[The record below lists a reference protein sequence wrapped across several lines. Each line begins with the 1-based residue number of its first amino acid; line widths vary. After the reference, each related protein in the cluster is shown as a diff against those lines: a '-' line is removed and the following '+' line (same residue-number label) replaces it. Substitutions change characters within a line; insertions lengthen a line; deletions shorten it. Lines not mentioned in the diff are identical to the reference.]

1 MLTDLKK
8 MKTYLTL
15 LTAVLIAGKCFAQ
28 QLNIVKNKSF
38 EITSRKIDTLIGSS
52 DESTTYVFKSLGRD
66 EQGNTVLECRIV
78 RALIE
83 YDKKTLLNTDSIR
96 KTDFMSSGVLFP
108 LAMFNRPFTLT
119 LDKKGKVVGV
129 ARVKEQLNPILA
141 KWDIQ
146 PEIREQ
152 INQNYDKGFIADMQ
166 GLFYQFPERKLNNN
180 QATWTDKDSGVKFN
194 LTKGR
199 DHTLKLVTEEKENDR
214 RKKTTRSFDPAT
226 GLMLSELDITE
237 VVAKQTDENGIERSK
252 KGELVQ
258 MKKLTGAK
266 TQTRSDTAWSN
277 MAAQLSYWSNSMKTG
292 GEYDTVKIFRMFSV
306 YDAEFK
312 NDATYNV
319 AKLSLIQQTRS
330 RDNYQVYDDALMQVP
345 NAYLKGHYSHL
356 HNKLG
361 EALRKGTAADA
372 YAVSRYLYD
381 KPTFSQWLQQSFA
394 QNFIV
399 EHDFEGRKEQ
409 DRKSAELLNMFV
421 TDKDPIYRQKS
432 GPLSLWVKAKADPGN
447 EALQLQTAAVFN
459 KMSDR
464 EMREGNGGR
473 YALLVY
479 NLLKNVNRIGAADTL
494 LDNTITRLSRYSSDS
509 VVNEDKYEAH
519 NLLAHAYYLKFLSL
533 IQKDSV
539 NAMKYLAQAADY
551 SPKNNWEKAYGS
563 FYDRVFLKSKESY
576 RDDYIEKLLNG
587 GHETEAMKLFALQI
601 NSSPETLEEMQKRFQ
616 TKFPERSFRDF
627 LINHVIDTWVQAPD
641 FKLKNISGKENTL
654 AQYKNKWLILD
665 FWGTWCG
672 PCREELP
679 DVNKFYT
686 ELAAG
691 KHGELNFLS
700 VACYDTEDK
709 VNGFLAANKY
719 EIPVALSDNKIQRDY
734 KITGYPSK
742 ILIAPNGRMLNVQ
755 FGKDW
760 KGILKRFSQIY
771 AGN

>member
-1 MLTDLKK
+1 

-15 LTAVLIAGKCFAQ
+15 LAAILIAEKCFAQ
-28 QLNIVKNKSF
+28 QLNIVKHKTF
-38 EITSRKIDTLIGSS
+38 EITTRRIDTLIGSS
-52 DESTTYVFKSLGRD
+52 DESTTYSFKSLGRD
-66 EQGNTVLECRIV
+66 EQGNTVLEGRIV
-78 RALIE
+78 KALIK
-83 YDKKTLLNTDSIR
+83 YDKRTLLNTDSIR

-108 LAMFNRPFTLT
+108 LAMFNRPFVLT
-119 LDKKGKVVGV
+119 LDKNGKVVGV
-129 ARVKEQLNPILA
+129 AQVKEQLNPILA
-141 KWDIQ
+141 KWNIQ
-146 PEIREQ
+146 PQIREN
-152 INQNYDKGFIADMQ
+152 INQNFDQGFMSDMQ
-166 GLFYQFPERKLNNN
+166 GLFYQLPESKLSNY

-194 LTKGR
+194 LTKGK
-199 DHTLKLVTEEKENDR
+199 DHTLKLVTEEKGNDR
-214 RKKTTRSFDPAT
+214 WKKTTRIFDPAT
-226 GLMLSELDITE
+226 GLMHSELDITE
-237 VVAKQTDENGIERSK
+237 IIAKQTDQNGMERSK
-252 KGELVQ
+252 KGELIQ

-266 TQTRSDTAWSN
+266 TQARPDTAWSD
-277 MAAQLSYWSNSMKTG
+277 MAAQLSYWSNRTKTG
-292 GEYDTVKIFRMFSV
+292 GEYDTVKIFRMFSD

-312 NDATYNV
+312 DDATYNV
-319 AKLSLIQQTRS
+319 ARLNLIQQTRS
-330 RDNYQVYDDALMQVP
+330 RDNYQLYDDALMRVP

-361 EALRKGTAADA
+361 ETLRKGTAADA

-394 QNFIV
+394 QNFIT
-399 EHDFEGRKEQ
+399 EHEFEGRKEQ

-421 TDKDPIYRQKS
+421 SDKNPIYRQKS
-432 GPLSLWVKAKADPGN
+432 RALGLWVKAKTEPGN

-464 EMREGNGGR
+464 EMKAGNGGR

-479 NLLKNVNRIGAADTL
+479 SLLKNVNRNGTADTL
-494 LDNTITRLSRYSSDS
+494 LDNTITRLSKYSSDTLE
-509 VVNEDKYEAH
+509 NEDKYEAR
-519 NLLAHAYYLKFLSL
+519 NLLAHACYLKFLSL

-551 SPKNNWEKAYGS
+551 SPKSNREKAYGS

-576 RDDYIEKLLNG
+576 RDDYIEKLLNSG
-587 GHETEAMKLFALQI
+587 RETEAMKLFAVQI

-616 TKFPERSFRDF
+616 AKFPERSFRDF
-627 LINHVIDTWVQAPD
+627 LVNHVMDSWVQAPD
-641 FKLKNISGKENTL
+641 FKLKNISGEDNTL
-654 AQYKNKWLILD
+654 AQFKNKWLVLD

-709 VNGFLAANKY
+709 VKGFLAANKY
-719 EIPVALSDNKIQRDY
+719 EIPVVLSDNKIQRDY

-742 ILIAPNGRMLNVQ
+742 ILIAPDGRMLNVQ